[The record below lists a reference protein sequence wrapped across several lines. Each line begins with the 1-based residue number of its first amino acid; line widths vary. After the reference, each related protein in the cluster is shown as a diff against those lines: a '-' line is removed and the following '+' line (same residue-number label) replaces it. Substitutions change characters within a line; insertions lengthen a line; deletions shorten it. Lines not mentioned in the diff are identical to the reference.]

1 MAQKLLSLYSSLH
14 KLATNFIS
22 KQTVLHLAP
31 FKLQTKL
38 FKLLYTWKRVKENKA
53 IVSINFGGQN

>member
-1 MAQKLLSLYSSLH
+1 MAQKLLSLYSSLN
-14 KLATNFIS
+14 KLATNLIS

-38 FKLLYTWKRVKENKA
+38 LKTAIHMKKIFFKQSNSVHKLW
-53 IVSINFGGQN
+53 GQN